1 MKQVALSAITALIV
15 SLVCIGSYHTYLS
28 NLKEATEEIG
38 QETPSDDELFA
49 RGVSQDEMP
58 QFVPANRSLGQAP
71 QNFNFAAQKAM
82 PAVVH
87 IKSFQSYQRNDN
99 GFDNFYYELF
109 GIKPQRYKGNQQLS
123 SGSGVI
129 ISPDGYIVTNNHVI
143 QDADELEVS
152 LSDNR
157 SYKAT
162 VIGTDPS
169 TDLGLIK
176 IEAKSLPSLSLANS
190 DESQVGDWVLAVGN
204 PFSLASTATAG
215 IVSAIGRDLE
225 IIKDRMA
232 IESFIQTDAAVNP
245 GNSGGA
251 LVNLEGNLIGINT
264 AIASPTG
271 TYAGYAFAVPANI
284 VKKVVT
290 DLKQY
295 GSVQRAFLGVSNMQA
310 LNGDLS
316 RKLGIDITEG
326 VYVGDL
332 TQQGGAYQAG
342 IQAGDVIVSIDGVK
356 TRNEAKLLELIGRNR
371 PGDQIDVKVYRNK
384 KNRSFRVT
392 LTNAYGETVILAP
405 KRNETLNKLGLS
417 IRDLSGEEMSRLN
430 IERGILVEK
439 LYAGLLRSQ
448 TSIREKFIVLKFN
461 GELIDSAEDFTKAL
475 ESSKEKVS
483 ITGFYPRY
491 NRLQT
496 YEFDM
501 GLAEKE
507 N

>member
-15 SLVCIGSYHTYLS
+15 SVACIATYHYLQS
-28 NLKEATEEIG
+28 PSAKNQGENKTEA
-38 QETPSDDELFA
+38 ETSEDLFA
-49 RGVSQDEMP
+49 RQVKQEDMP
-58 QFVPANRSLGQAP
+58 QFVSANSGLSQAP

-87 IKSFQSYQRNDN
+87 IKSFQSYQRNEN
-99 GFDNFYYELF
+99 SFDNFYYELF
-109 GIKPQRYKGNQQLS
+109 GIKPQRYKGNQQQS

-143 QDADELEVS
+143 KDADVLEVS

-176 IEAKSLPSLSLANS
+176 IDAKELPSLSLANS

-271 TYAGYAFAVPANI
+271 AYAGYAFAVPANI
-284 VKKVVT
+284 VKKVIT
-290 DLKQY
+290 DLKKY
-295 GSVQRAFLGVSNMQA
+295 GSVQRAFLGVVNMKA
-310 LNGDLS
+310 LSGDLS
-316 RKLGIDITEG
+316 KKLGIDLTEG
-326 VYVGDL
+326 VYVQEL
-332 TQQGGAYQAG
+332 TEQGGAYRAG
-342 IQAGDVIVSIDGVK
+342 LLEGDVIVSIDGVK

-371 PGDQIDVKVYRNK
+371 PGDQIDVKVYREK
-384 KNRSFRVT
+384 KYKSIRVT

-405 KRNETLNKLGLS
+405 ERNETLNELGLS

-430 IERGILVEK
+430 IEQGILVEK

-448 TSIREKFIVLKFN
+448 TSIRENFIILKFN
-461 GELIDSAEDFTKAL
+461 NEMIESAIDFTNAL
-475 ESSKEKVS
+475 EKSKGVLR

-491 NRLQT
+491 NRLQS
-496 YEFDM
+496 YEFEM
-501 GLAEKE
+501 SPEPEE

>member
-1 MKQVALSAITALIV
+1 MKQVALSALTALIV
-15 SLVCIGSYHTYLS
+15 STICITTYHYLFNTPVS
-28 NLKEATEEIG
+28 EPLTEIKAATSEE
-38 QETPSDDELFA
+38 DLFA
-49 RGVSQDEMP
+49 REVSQDNMP
-58 QFVPANRSLGQAP
+58 QFRPKEINGTQAP
-71 QNFNFAAQKAM
+71 QNFNFAARKAM

-87 IKSFQSYQRNDN
+87 IKSFQSFQRNQSN
-99 GFDNFYYELF
+99 FDNFYYELF

-143 QDADELEVS
+143 KDADELEVQ

-176 IEAKSLPSLSLANS
+176 INAQDLPNLSLANS

-251 LVNLEGNLIGINT
+251 LVNLDGNLIGINT

-284 VKKVVT
+284 VKKVIT
-290 DLKQY
+290 DLKKY
-295 GSVQRAFLGVSNMQA
+295 GSVQRAFLGIVSMRPVD
-310 LNGDLS
+310 GELS
-316 RKLGIDITEG
+316 RKLGINITQG
-326 VYVGDL
+326 VYVQEL
-332 TQQGGAYQAG
+332 TEQGGAYKGGVQT
-342 IQAGDVIVSIDGVK
+342 GDIIVSIDGVK
-356 TRNEAKLLELIGRNR
+356 TDNEAKLLELIGRSR
-371 PGDQIDVKVYRNK
+371 PGDQIEVKVYRDK
-384 KNRSFRVT
+384 KYRSFPVT
-392 LTNAYGETVILAP
+392 LTNAYGETTILAP
-405 KRNETLNKLGLS
+405 ERNETLNQLGVS
-417 IRDLSGEEMSRLN
+417 IRDLSQEEMSRLN
-430 IERGILVEK
+430 IEQGILVEK
-439 LYAGLLRSQ
+439 LYAGKLRSQ
-448 TSIREKFIVLKFN
+448 TSIREKFIILKLN
-461 GELIDSAEDFTKAL
+461 NELVDTAENFTKIL
-475 ESSKEKVS
+475 ENSTGKMS

-491 NRLQT
+491 NRLNT
-496 YEFDM
+496 YEFE
-501 GLAEKE
+501 LNEQEEE

>member
-28 NLKEATEEIG
+28 NLQEATEEIG

-87 IKSFQSYQRNDN
+87 IKSFQSYKRDDN
-99 GFDNFYYELF
+99 RYDNFYYELF

-176 IEAKSLPSLSLANS
+176 IEAKSLPSLSLADS

-204 PFSLASTATAG
+204 P
-215 IVSAIGRDLE
+215 
-225 IIKDRMA
+225 
-232 IESFIQTDAAVNP
+232 
-245 GNSGGA
+245 
-251 LVNLEGNLIGINT
+251 
-264 AIASPTG
+264 
-271 TYAGYAFAVPANI
+271 
-284 VKKVVT
+284 
-290 DLKQY
+290 
-295 GSVQRAFLGVSNMQA
+295 
-310 LNGDLS
+310 
-316 RKLGIDITEG
+316 
-326 VYVGDL
+326 
-332 TQQGGAYQAG
+332 
-342 IQAGDVIVSIDGVK
+342 
-356 TRNEAKLLELIGRNR
+356 
-371 PGDQIDVKVYRNK
+371 
-384 KNRSFRVT
+384 
-392 LTNAYGETVILAP
+392 
-405 KRNETLNKLGLS
+405 
-417 IRDLSGEEMSRLN
+417 
-430 IERGILVEK
+430 
-439 LYAGLLRSQ
+439 
-448 TSIREKFIVLKFN
+448 
-461 GELIDSAEDFTKAL
+461 
-475 ESSKEKVS
+475 
-483 ITGFYPRY
+483 
-491 NRLQT
+491 
-496 YEFDM
+496 
-501 GLAEKE
+501 
-507 N
+507 

>member
-1 MKQVALSAITALIV
+1 MKQVAFSALTAFFV
-15 SLVCIGSYHTYLS
+15 SIACISVYHYLTLRS
-28 NLKEATEEIG
+28 SGDPQASEQAPAGEE
-38 QETPSDDELFA
+38 DLFA
-49 RGVSQDEMP
+49 REVSQPGMP
-58 QFVPANRSLGQAP
+58 QYVPDNGGLAKAP
-71 QNFNFAAQKAM
+71 QNFNSAARKAM

-87 IKSFQSYQRNDN
+87 IKSFQSFQRNESN
-99 GFDNFYYELF
+99 FDNFYYELF

-143 QDADELEVS
+143 QDADELEVN
-152 LSDNR
+152 LYDNR
-157 SYKAT
+157 SYPAT

-176 IEAKSLPSLSLANS
+176 IDAEVLPSLSLANS

-290 DLKQY
+290 DLKKY
-295 GSVQRAFLGVSNMQA
+295 GSVQRAFLGVVSMRP
-310 LNGDLS
+310 LNGELARQLNTDV
-316 RKLGIDITEG
+316 TQG
-326 VYVGDL
+326 VYVQEL
-332 TQQGGAYQAG
+332 TEQGGAYKAG
-342 IQAGDVIVSIDGVK
+342 IRKGDIIMSIDGVK
-356 TRNEAKLLELIGRNR
+356 TNNEAKLLELIGRSR
-371 PGDQIDVKVYRNK
+371 PGDKIEVKVYRNK
-384 KNRSFRVT
+384 KFQSFPVT
-392 LTNAYGETVILAP
+392 LTNAHGETVILAP
-405 KRNETLNKLGLS
+405 ERNETLNKLGIS
-417 IRDLSGEEMSRLN
+417 IRDLSQEEMARLN
-430 IERGILVEK
+430 IEQGILVEK
-439 LYAGLLRSQ
+439 LYAGKLRSQ
-448 TSIREKFIVLKFN
+448 TAIRERFIILKYN
-461 GELIDSAEDFTKAL
+461 DKLISDATAFTHDL
-475 ESSKEKVS
+475 EKSTGKVS

-496 YEFDM
+496 YEFE
-501 GLAEKE
+501 LNAEAKK
-507 N
+507 

>member
-1 MKQVALSAITALIV
+1 
-15 SLVCIGSYHTYLS
+15 
-28 NLKEATEEIG
+28 
-38 QETPSDDELFA
+38 
-49 RGVSQDEMP
+49 MP

-225 IIKDRMA
+225 IIKDRA
-232 IESFIQTDAAVNP
+232 WR
-245 GNSGGA
+245 
-251 LVNLEGNLIGINT
+251 L
-264 AIASPTG
+264 SP
-271 TYAGYAFAVPANI
+271 
-284 VKKVVT
+284 
-290 DLKQY
+290 
-295 GSVQRAFLGVSNMQA
+295 
-310 LNGDLS
+310 
-316 RKLGIDITEG
+316 
-326 VYVGDL
+326 
-332 TQQGGAYQAG
+332 
-342 IQAGDVIVSIDGVK
+342 
-356 TRNEAKLLELIGRNR
+356 
-371 PGDQIDVKVYRNK
+371 
-384 KNRSFRVT
+384 
-392 LTNAYGETVILAP
+392 
-405 KRNETLNKLGLS
+405 
-417 IRDLSGEEMSRLN
+417 
-430 IERGILVEK
+430 
-439 LYAGLLRSQ
+439 
-448 TSIREKFIVLKFN
+448 
-461 GELIDSAEDFTKAL
+461 
-475 ESSKEKVS
+475 SSK
-483 ITGFYPRY
+483 PM
-491 NRLQT
+491 LP
-496 YEFDM
+496 
-501 GLAEKE
+501 
-507 N
+507 